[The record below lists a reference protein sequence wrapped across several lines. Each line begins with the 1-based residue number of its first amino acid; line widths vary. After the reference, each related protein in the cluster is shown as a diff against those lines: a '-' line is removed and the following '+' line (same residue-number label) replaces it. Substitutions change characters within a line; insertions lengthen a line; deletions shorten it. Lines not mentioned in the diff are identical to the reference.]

1 MVGVRIAI
9 GIGGL
14 AYGALGLVLGLPAI
28 RNRQPNWTAA
38 VFDLLLILVS
48 LLLLYRV
55 ATGDTI
61 AGLLAVTSW
70 LVIGSGIAIVAVG
83 VVRRMRLA
91 SPAGPSSGG
100 SPT

>member
-1 MVGVRIAI
+1 MNGIRVAI

-14 AYGALGLVLGLPAI
+14 AYGALGFVLGLPAI
-28 RNRQPNWTAA
+28 RSRHPNWTAA

-48 LLLLYRV
+48 VLLLYRV

-70 LVIGSGIAIVAVG
+70 LAIGSGIAVVAVG
-83 VVRRMRLA
+83 VLRRMRVA
-91 SPAGPSSGG
+91 SPPGPSSGG